1 MHGYQQYK
9 AQSINTMTPGELL
22 MLLYDELIKRLAR
35 AEIALKNQN
44 YEVFDESIIRCR
56 EILRY
61 LDDTLD
67 MQYPISHD
75 LHRLYD
81 FFSYELSRVQVGRN
95 EKVLAEVKP
104 RLTDLR
110 DTFRQAQKAGGVG
123 MSSG

>member
-1 MHGYQQYK
+1 MDMHGYQQYK

-35 AEIALKNQN
+35 AEIALKGQN

-110 DTFRQAQKAGGVG
+110 DTFRQAQKAGGV
-123 MSSG
+123 

>member
-1 MHGYQQYK
+1 MDMHGYQQYK

-44 YEVFDESIIRCR
+44 YEVSDESIIRCR

-110 DTFRQAQKAGGVG
+110 DTFRQAQKAGGV
-123 MSSG
+123 

>member
-1 MHGYQQYK
+1 MDMHGYQQYK

-44 YEVFDESIIRCR
+44 YEVLDESIIRCR

-110 DTFRQAQKAGGVG
+110 DTFRQAQKAGGA
-123 MSSG
+123 

>member
-1 MHGYQQYK
+1 MDMHGYQQYK

-44 YEVFDESIIRCR
+44 YEVFDESIIHCR

-110 DTFRQAQKAGGVG
+110 DTFRQAQKAGGV
-123 MSSG
+123 

>member
-1 MHGYQQYK
+1 MDMHGYQQYK

-110 DTFRQAQKAGGVG
+110 DTFRQAQKAGSV
-123 MSSG
+123 